1 MLFYSKLINYFN
13 PDIMNKDIIDSLN
26 SELEDAIDE
35 GREALKNAELRE
47 KFEEAKTET
56 ELYIRKNPIQSVLI
70 GAAAGY
76 LLGKIFRIGK

>member
-1 MLFYSKLINYFN
+1 MLFYSKSKNYFN
-13 PDIMNKDIIDSLN
+13 PDIMNEDIIDSLN
-26 SELEDAIDE
+26 SELEDVIDE